1 MPHIV
6 SDAGTWR
13 EAISPVTYGGM
24 RWFQTFYVHWIVPAG
39 TLAER
44 LPHGT
49 TLDLWRGH
57 AVVSMVAIDV
67 EGPAPRKL
75 LQTPMAHLFR
85 YRQLNLRTYVD
96 GPEGPGMTL
105 LETRIDRPTYA
116 LAARLAGMPYHL
128 DRQLTYEVRTASL
141 ALRARG
147 LSIDALVS
155 DVPASPLPEG
165 SLEQFACERYRAYAQ
180 LPVGRTL
187 CVQIS
192 HPPWRARPL
201 VLEGP
206 LTPEA
211 LGVPADVQP
220 ASAQLCENVEVVVE
234 HVALPA
240 EGADEPVLAPA

>member
-1 MPHIV
+1 
-6 SDAGTWR
+6 
-13 EAISPVTYGGM
+13 M
-24 RWFQTFYVHWIVPAG
+24 RWFQTFYVHWIVPAD
-39 TLAER
+39 TLSGR
-44 LPHGT
+44 IPHGT

-67 EGPAPRKL
+67 EGPAPRAVL
-75 LQTPMAHLFR
+75 RTPMAHLFR

-128 DRQLTYEVRTASL
+128 DRQLSYEVHSASV

-147 LSIDALVS
+147 LSVQALVS
-155 DVPASPLPEG
+155 DAPSAALMEG
-165 SLEQFACERYRAYAQ
+165 TLEFFACERYRAYAQ

-187 CVQIS
+187 CVQIA

-201 VLEGP
+201 VLEAP
-206 LTPEA
+206 LTPVA
-211 LGVPADVQP
+211 LGVAADVQP
-220 ASAQLCENVEVVVE
+220 ASAQLCENVDVVVE
-234 HVALPA
+234 HVAMPA
-240 EGADEPVLAPA
+240 EATDDATLLVPA